1 MGGRRITALA
11 RGGLTFDVAD
21 TGAARRGPVVV
32 CLHGFP
38 QDGHAFSAVVPRL
51 TRAGLRVLVPDQ
63 RGYSPRARPRGR
75 REYVLT
81 ELVDDVVAL
90 LDAAGART
98 AHVVGHDWG
107 GVLGWALAAWHPDR
121 VHSLT
126 AVSTPHP
133 AALRAAVV
141 RGTQALNSSYVAAFQ
156 VPVLPER
163 LLLARSGRLLAD
175 SLRRSGLPPESTRR
189 YAARMSAPGAL
200 TAALSWYRAL
210 PLPGPAVGPVSVPV
224 TYLHGRDD
232 PFFSRAAVLGTADHV
247 TGDYERRTLPVGHW
261 VPETAPDAV
270 ADAVLDRTGR
280 D

>member
-1 MGGRRITALA
+1 MGAATLTTLA
-11 RGGLTFDVAD
+11 RGGLVFDVTD
-21 TGAARRGPVVV
+21 TGGARRGPVVV

-51 TRAGLRVLVPDQ
+51 QEEGLRVLVLDQ

-90 LDAAGART
+90 LDAAGAPT

-107 GVLGWALAAWHPDR
+107 GVVGWALAAWHPDR

-163 LLLARSGRLLAD
+163 LLLARSGRLLAQ
-175 SLRRSGLPPESTRR
+175 SLRRSGLPPEAARR
-189 YAARMSAPGAL
+189 YADRMSRTGAL

-210 PLPGPAVGPVSVPV
+210 PLPGPPVGTVRVPV
-224 TYLHGRDD
+224 TYLHGAAD
-232 PFFSRAAVLGTADHV
+232 PFFSHAAVVGTADHV
-247 TGDYERRTLPVGHW
+247 GGDYERRTLPVGHW
-261 VPETAPDAV
+261 VPESAPGAV
-270 ADAVLDRTGR
+270 ADAVLDRVGR
-280 D
+280 E